1 MSIIEKIKQ
10 KSRINIDDVVER
22 LRREFNITDKEEINT
37 RLYDALYETLQLILN
52 TTNRDYIIE
61 DMYSIWVDMT
71 IDYWYL
77 NGFDKKISKLSVDT
91 EQETK
96 SNNAN
101 VKIKSIKRG
110 DTETSFS
117 ENNNETTINGVTY
130 KTGTIEYD
138 EDLLLNKYLKR
149 LYKFRLLKR
158 KRRW

>member
-1 MSIIEKIKQ
+1 
-10 KSRINIDDVVER
+10 
-22 LRREFNITDKEEINT
+22 
-37 RLYDALYETLQLILN
+37 
-52 TTNRDYIIE
+52 
-61 DMYSIWVDMT
+61 MYSIWVDMT

-149 LYKFRLLKR
+149 LYKFRLLRR

>member
-1 MSIIEKIKQ
+1 MSIIEKIKR

-130 KTGTIEYD
+130 KTGTIG
-138 EDLLLNKYLKR
+138 
-149 LYKFRLLKR
+149 
-158 KRRW
+158 

>member
-1 MSIIEKIKQ
+1 MSIIEKIKR

-101 VKIKSIKRG
+101 VKIISI
-110 DTETSFS
+110 
-117 ENNNETTINGVTY
+117 
-130 KTGTIEYD
+130 
-138 EDLLLNKYLKR
+138 
-149 LYKFRLLKR
+149 
-158 KRRW
+158 

>member
-1 MSIIEKIKQ
+1 MSIIEKIKR

-149 LYKFRLLKR
+149 LYKFRLLRR

>member
-1 MSIIEKIKQ
+1 MSIIEKIKR

>member
-149 LYKFRLLKR
+149 LYKFRLLRR